1 PSSRGK
7 SSQRMPV
14 LSTKRMPVSALRLSI
29 GFRPGKRNRRG
40 FGGGN
45 NGSIRFQS
53 SSGSRGLAISNLLR
67 MVYLYYVED
76 TCQVRHFVS
85 VSYVPAAARCW
96 SVESMTPVVHQLL
109 GTWVMRGSRIAER
122 ITDSLAAT
130 GRRMAEAVSGY
141 A

>member
-1 PSSRGK
+1 
-7 SSQRMPV
+7 
-14 LSTKRMPVSALRLSI
+14 TKRMPVSALRLSI

-53 SSGSRGLAISNLLR
+53 SSGSRGLAISDRLR

-85 VSYVPAAARCW
+85 VSKEPNDPDAPAIVNPVTIGSLGPTGVINVTGNVP
-96 SVESMTPVVHQLL
+96 T
-109 GTWVMRGSRIAER
+109 
-122 ITDSLAAT
+122 
-130 GRRMAEAVSGY
+130 
-141 A
+141 

>member
-1 PSSRGK
+1 MAPARSHPPSSRGK

-85 VSYVPAAARCW
+85 VSKEIPGRT
-96 SVESMTPVVHQLL
+96 SGELH
-109 GTWVMRGSRIAER
+109 RRIRPNE
-122 ITDSLAAT
+122 L
-130 GRRMAEAVSGY
+130 
-141 A
+141 